1 MGLMDALNK
10 EDRVPVQFS
19 TLYDIIYEAAK
30 CQLLVNAVNAN
41 VPHGCIR
48 GMLTGVEDDT
58 MAQDDALSI
67 EEKLQCIGGTN
78 AALGIS
84 VGDTEDKS

>member
-19 TLYDIIYEAAK
+19 TLYDIMYEAAK

-48 GMLTGVEDDT
+48 GMLTGVE
-58 MAQDDALSI
+58 
-67 EEKLQCIGGTN
+67 EKLQCIAETN